1 MMRSAMPRV
10 LVVGS
15 GAREH
20 ALCWRLAA
28 EGADVLVA
36 PGNPLMA
43 AVARVRGD
51 VRLDDLSGLV
61 GLAASERVDLVVV
74 GPEAPLVDG
83 LVNKLSAAGIPAFGP
98 TSAAARLEASKAFA
112 REICRTAGVAM
123 ATGAAFA
130 TAGAA
135 IEAADMLGGRVVV
148 KVDGLAAGKGVTMCS
163 DFNEA
168 EAAIREAIEG
178 NRFGESGQRVIV
190 EEVLDGVEASV
201 IAICDGTDAVLMPA
215 ARDHKRLRDDDLGPN
230 TGGMGAFSP
239 VPDLDD
245 AALLA
250 VRETVFLPVLRAM
263 NDRGTPFAGALFAGL
278 MLTADGPRVLEFNAR
293 LGDPETQVILPRLAE
308 PLLPLLM
315 GERSG
320 GPIVRATEEAAV
332 GVTLAAGGYPDAVR
346 PGDEIAGVED
356 AIAAGAFVFGAGVA
370 SRANGSLETAG
381 GRVLTVVGVGQDVA
395 SAADVAY
402 SAAENITFEGKQL
415 RRDIGRSVAVV
426 AA

>member
-1 MMRSAMPRV
+1 MRV

-20 ALCWRLAA
+20 ALCWRLALD
-28 EGADVLVA
+28 GADVVVA

-43 AVARVRGD
+43 AVAQIRAD
-51 VRLDDLSGLV
+51 VRLDDLAGMV
-61 GLAASERVDLVVV
+61 RLAESERVDLVVV

-112 REICRTAGVAM
+112 REICRSAGVAM
-123 ATGAAFA
+123 ATGAAFS

-148 KVDGLAAGKGVTMCS
+148 KADGLAAGKGVTVCS
-163 DFNEA
+163 DFGEA

-190 EEVLDGVEASV
+190 EEMLDGVEASV
-201 IAICDGTDAVLMPA
+201 IAICTGSDAVLLPA
-215 ARDHKRLRDDDLGPN
+215 ARDHKRLLDDDRGPN

-239 VPDLDD
+239 VPELDD

-250 VRETVFLPVLRAM
+250 LRETVFLPVLRAM
-263 NDRGTPFAGALFAGL
+263 NERGTPFVGALFAGL
-278 MLTADGPRVLEFNAR
+278 MLTSDGPRVLEFNAR

-308 PLLPLLM
+308 PLLPLLT
-315 GERSG
+315 GERIG
-320 GPIVRATEEAAV
+320 GPTVRVVDGEAV

-346 PGDEIAGVED
+346 TGDLVAGIEEAVGD
-356 AIAAGAFVFGAGVA
+356 GALVFGAGLA
-370 SRANGSLETAG
+370 TRADGALETAG
-381 GRVLTVVGVGQDVA
+381 GRVVTVVGQGTDVD
-395 SAADVAY
+395 SAAQVAY
-402 SAAENITFEGKQL
+402 AAADRITFEGRQL
-415 RRDIGRSVAVV
+415 RRDIGRSAQAV